1 MELLTTSGWTPINDI
16 ENILVQIRSEII
28 AGGARLDLGNMSDY
42 SEVEAQQAFFRVAR
56 QHGWE
61 K

>member
-1 MELLTTSGWTPINDI
+1 MLTTSGWTPANDI
-16 ENILVQIRSEII
+16 ENILIQIRSEMI
-28 AGGARLDLGNMSDY
+28 AGNARLDLNNLSTY
-42 SEVEAQQAFFRVAR
+42 SEEEAKQAFIRVAR